1 MAYTGLSDEAWRRI
15 WVCLAEHPGLYVKQE
30 ALTRRFVEAVLW
42 MARAGAPWRML
53 PAEFGP
59 WNSVYKRFARWQEKG
74 VWQRLMDQLAADG
87 DLEWVMLDSTVVRAH
102 SCAAGAKKAKD
113 TRVLGVHAAGSPRS
127 STASPTAS
135 ATRFASR

>member
-1 MAYTGLSDEAWRRI
+1 MTYTGLSDDAWRR
-15 WVCLAEHPGLYVKQE
+15 VRACLKGHPGLYIKQE
-30 ALTRRFVEAVLW
+30 APTRRFVEAVLW

-102 SCAAGAKKAKD
+102 SCAAGAKKAK
-113 TRVLGVHAAGSPRS
+113 RISVLDGHGAGSPRS

-135 ATRFASR
+135 ATPFASR

>member
-1 MAYTGLSDEAWRRI
+1 MTYTGLSDDAWRR
-15 WVCLAEHPGLYVKQE
+15 VRACLEEHPGLYVKQE
-30 ALTRRFVEAVLW
+30 APTRRFVEAVLW

-74 VWQRLMDQLAADG
+74 VRQRLMEQLSADG

-102 SCAAGAKKAKD
+102 SCAAGAKKAKA
-113 TRVLGVHAAGSPRS
+113 TRILGVHAAGSPRS